1 MKKSL
6 YFAAVLLFVAACT
19 RTREMDIPAGNLTLK
34 AITEGSAHSRTVI
47 DSDTHVFWEPGD
59 AIAVFSGEKSGKFVS
74 SLTSSSASAT
84 FSGSLGT
91 DAWPEEMDLWA
102 VYPYSEGAVFD
113 GETVTTVLPSEQVA
127 RVGSFG
133 KEMNLAIAHSTTNTL
148 QFYNVGGGI
157 RFSLGEE
164 GITEVVL
171 EGMDGEVLAGKVK
184 VGFQD
189 GLPVVLDVTDGK
201 NSIRM
206 TPSEGESFEKDK
218 WYYLVAIPGSLEKGF
233 KLHFEKADQLG
244 ARVFDKAVT
253 IKRSIYGKLTHA
265 DEGATYATV
274 SDESIVFKDDLVK
287 SIVVKHF
294 DTSEDGDLSYREA
307 AVVLSFLVDEAET
320 RADDGEGKVSIF
332 AGTGIKSFYELV
344 YFTGL
349 TRIEDGAFAGC
360 TELTSIT
367 IPENIV
373 SIGDNAFNGCI
384 NLESVTVMS
393 ETPPSIGTDAFANTG
408 DCPILVPAGSVE
420 AYVSAWSEYAER
432 IEPTKYPVPEAIDL
446 GLPSG
451 LKWASFNLGASKP
464 EEYGDYFAWGETEPY
479 YSRQNPLT
487 WNEGKEAGYDWSSYK
502 WSMGDYDKLTKYCPA
517 EKTFY
522 WEGSGLPDDKT
533 VLDPDDDAATVNLGG
548 KWRMPTDME
557 WTELRENCTWTLT
570 TQNGANVWRV
580 TSSNG
585 NSIFFPAAGYRYS
598 TDLDY
603 YSSYGF
609 YWSSSLNTDYPGDA
623 QNVACTTDG
632 VSRSSG
638 SRNSGCSVRP
648 VHGNPAVSVAGISL
662 NKTGLELSIGE
673 SCTLS
678 ATILPDNA
686 TYKSVTWSS
695 SDTSVAT
702 VSSSGVVAGAS
713 SGSAVITATAVDG
726 GKSATCY
733 VKVLASLEA
742 VDLGLSVKWASLNLG
757 AANANDSGDY
767 YAWGEMEPYYAP
779 GFAWSSS
786 PQWRP
791 GKESGYCWESY
802 RLCDGIENTLTKYN
816 IYPEYGSDGFV
827 DYKTVLELEDDVAHV
842 TLGDKWRMPTKEE
855 LSELVEKCTWTWTTG
870 EVNGYVISSPTNGNS
885 IFIPT
890 AGYWAFVYYHKN
902 GNWNYPYGG
911 IWSSSVNT
919 KNPSY
924 AYHLSFGSDY
934 QSLENEYWSSR
945 YYGHNIRP
953 VYGDAPVH
961 ISVEQVSLNRSH
973 MEIKT
978 GMSSSTLVATVLPE
992 QATEPGVVW
1001 TSSDESVAMISVDGV
1016 VLGISEG
1023 STVITATTIDGGKT
1037 ATCTVVVK
1045 DYISLSIPEIVDL
1058 GLSVKWA
1065 SFNLGA
1071 TASDEYGD
1079 YFYSWGETE
1088 PKNNYSMAT
1097 YKWCMG
1103 DFYTFTKYCTSS
1115 EYGYN
1120 GYTDTKT
1127 ILDPEDDAVHVN
1139 LGGNWRMPTDA
1150 EWTELREKC
1159 TWTSTSQN
1167 GVNGM
1172 LVTAT
1177 NGNRIFLPASGHRTG
1192 DSLVH
1197 VGSSGLYWSSSLDA
1211 GYPNCAFYVYFE
1223 SGSVGRSSSSRS
1235 NGWSI
1240 RPVWD
1245 DGSTP

>member
-59 AIAVFSGEKSGKFVS
+59 AIAVFSGEKSGEFVS
-74 SLTSSSASAT
+74 SLTTSSASAT

-91 DAWPEEMDLWA
+91 DAWPEEMDVWA

-148 QFYNVGGGI
+148 QFYNIGGGI

-171 EGMDGEVLAGKVK
+171 EGMDGEVLAGKLK

-189 GLPVVLDVTDGK
+189 GLPVVLDVTEGK
-201 NSIRM
+201 NFIRL

-218 WYYLVAIPGSLEKGF
+218 WYFIVAIPGALEKGF
-233 KLHFEKADQLG
+233 KLHFEKAGQLG
-244 ARVFDKAVT
+244 ARVFDKTVT
-253 IKRSIYGKLTHA
+253 IKRSIYGKLSHA

-274 SDESIVFKDDLVK
+274 SDENIVFKDDQVK
-287 SIVVKHF
+287 SIVVNYF
-294 DTSEDGDLSYREA
+294 DTGGDGELSYREA
-307 AVVLSFLVDEAET
+307 AVVLSFLVDKPGT
-320 RADDGEGKVSIF
+320 RSDDGEGKVSIF
-332 AGTGIKSFYELV
+332 AGTGIKSFDELV

-373 SIGDNAFNGCI
+373 SIGENAFNGCI
-384 NLESVTVMS
+384 NLESITVMS

-408 DCPILVPAGSVE
+408 DCPILVPAGAVE
-420 AYVSAWSEYAER
+420 TYVSAWSEYAER
-432 IEPTKYPVPEAIDL
+432 IEPTKYPVPEAVDLGLPSRLKWASFNLGATKPEEYGDYYAWGETEPYYSSLNPLTWRPGKEIGYYWPSYKWCNGTFNTLTKYCTISPLGADGFTDGKSMLEPEDDAAYVMFGGKWRMPTFAEQDELRNNCTWTWTTENGVNGYRVTSNMAGYTDRSIFLPAAGFCYDSNLYYADSFGLYWSSSLYVSFPDNANSLNFESSYVGWGDSYARVYGFSIRPVYGDPAVLVESVSLDKTELELSIGEEVTLTAMVLPENATYKSLNWTSSDPSVASVDFIAGRVLGRSPGSAVITVTTVDGQKTATCTVSVKEASSPVDIPEAIDL

-451 LKWASFNLGASKP
+451 LKWASFNLGASAP
-464 EEYGDYFAWGETEPY
+464 EEY
-479 YSRQNPLT
+479 
-487 WNEGKEAGYDWSSYK
+487 
-502 WSMGDYDKLTKYCPA
+502 
-517 EKTFY
+517 
-522 WEGSGLPDDKT
+522 
-533 VLDPDDDAATVNLGG
+533 
-548 KWRMPTDME
+548 
-557 WTELRENCTWTLT
+557 
-570 TQNGANVWRV
+570 
-580 TSSNG
+580 
-585 NSIFFPAAGYRYS
+585 
-598 TDLDY
+598 
-603 YSSYGF
+603 
-609 YWSSSLNTDYPGDA
+609 
-623 QNVACTTDG
+623 
-632 VSRSSG
+632 
-638 SRNSGCSVRP
+638 
-648 VHGNPAVSVAGISL
+648 
-662 NKTGLELSIGE
+662 
-673 SCTLS
+673 
-678 ATILPDNA
+678 
-686 TYKSVTWSS
+686 
-695 SDTSVAT
+695 
-702 VSSSGVVAGAS
+702 
-713 SGSAVITATAVDG
+713 
-726 GKSATCY
+726 
-733 VKVLASLEA
+733 
-742 VDLGLSVKWASLNLG
+742 
-757 AANANDSGDY
+757 GDY

-791 GKESGYCWESY
+791 SKESGYCWESY
-802 RLCDGIENTLTKYN
+802 QLCDGIENTLTKYN
-816 IYPEYGSDGFV
+816 IYPQYGSDGFV

-842 TLGDKWRMPTKEE
+842 MLGDKWRMPTKEE

-1001 TSSDESVAMISVDGV
+1001 TSSDESVATVSVDGV

-1088 PKNNYSMAT
+1088 PKKNYSMAT

-1150 EWTELREKC
+1150 EGTE
-1159 TWTSTSQN
+1159 
-1167 GVNGM
+1167 
-1172 LVTAT
+1172 
-1177 NGNRIFLPASGHRTG
+1177 
-1192 DSLVH
+1192 
-1197 VGSSGLYWSSSLDA
+1197 
-1211 GYPNCAFYVYFE
+1211 
-1223 SGSVGRSSSSRS
+1223 
-1235 NGWSI
+1235 
-1240 RPVWD
+1240 
-1245 DGSTP
+1245 